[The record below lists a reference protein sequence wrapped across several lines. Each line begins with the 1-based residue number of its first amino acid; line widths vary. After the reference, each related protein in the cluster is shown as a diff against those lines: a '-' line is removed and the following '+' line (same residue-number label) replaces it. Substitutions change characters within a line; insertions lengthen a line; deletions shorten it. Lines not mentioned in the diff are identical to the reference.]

1 MNSNKIKDM
10 FNKDKLPKFNM
21 IKEKIKSI
29 FIGLGKKINKLKVR
43 TFAFV
48 KKINLKNINSIFNT
62 FKSNFTKEKIK
73 ERFELIKKS
82 FTKENIKNIYF
93 KIKESFTKE
102 NIIKNLETFKAKFKD
117 NLRAYLI
124 FSFVGIFLVVSLALS
139 FKQVYNKMIPVSK
152 RYDITENKAEE
163 YYYNREYDKAIDEY
177 NNIKGK
183 DVNNG
188 EGIWDAKISEIY
200 SVKGDIENSKKSIEA
215 ALKLGSKNSEVLNYV
230 VFTEFMN
237 KDYKAA
243 LTQGEAALKQFPEDK
258 KLIKTMFTVYMANN
272 ETDNAKKLL
281 TSYPVD
287 DKSSVDA
294 AEYARMLMLNG
305 QWEQGYKE
313 LRNAWNLDKDEYKIY
328 DILAQ
333 LSVYNK
339 ETLLENVTALSQKN
353 PDDLA
358 YKMWLA
364 KIYSLSD
371 ATADQANAILQD
383 LKTKDVGKIE
393 VKLIEASVLQGLKQ
407 NNKADELIKT
417 VIEENKGDYRILHT
431 AGWYYLNKKDLID
444 AEKYCRE
451 SIIKNKAY
459 TDNYG
464 FLMPEILKAE
474 GKSIEGEPYFRTAM
488 YKEPYNYNI
497 MLTIANF
504 YWYTTKNTE
513 KAMEYF
519 NYAQLVN
526 PDEPEI
532 KYNMAQIDISNNKF
546 DDAATLLQQSI
557 KLNDSIAK
565 YHRTL
570 GTIYLLHG
578 KQAEG
583 IKEIRY
589 AYGSDQEDILTLN
602 NAGCYYISVEQNLD
616 KGEYNLRKALEGI
629 NSTTDQYTS
638 DTIKANY
645 KKAKDILDKYKNGTA
660 NQSLKV
666 PDFTLFY

>member
-1 MNSNKIKDM
+1 M
-10 FNKDKLPKFNM
+10 FNKDKLSKFN
-21 IKEKIKSI
+21 INKEKFRSLFFGIWKTVSKFAADFLVLIKKINFRNIKSI
-29 FIGLGKKINKLKVR
+29 L
-43 TFAFV
+43 
-48 KKINLKNINSIFNT
+48 NT
-62 FKSNFTKEKIK
+62 VISNFTIDKLK
-73 ERFELIKKS
+73 ERF
-82 FTKENIKNIYF
+82 TKIRKTFSKESLRIGYK
-93 KIKESFTKE
+93 KIKVSFTKE
-102 NIIKNLETFKAKFKD
+102 NIIKKFEALKVNFKE

-124 FSFVGIFLVVSLALS
+124 FSFVGIFLVVSFALS
-139 FKQVYNKMIPVSK
+139 FKQVYNKIVPVSK
-152 RYDITENKAEE
+152 RYVITENKAEE
-163 YYYNREYDKAIDEY
+163 YYYNREYDKAIEEY
-177 NNIKGK
+177 NNIKEK
-183 DVNNG
+183 DSNKG
-188 EGIWDAKISEIY
+188 DGLWDAKISEIY
-200 SVKGDIENSKKSIEA
+200 SVKGDIDNSRKSLEA
-215 ALKLGSKNSEVLNYV
+215 ALQLGSKNSEVLNYV

-237 KDYKAA
+237 KDYKDS
-243 LTQGEAALKQFPEDK
+243 LTQGEKALKQFPEDK

-272 ETDNAKKLL
+272 VKDNAKKLL
-281 TSYPVD
+281 ANYPLD
-287 DKSSVDA
+287 DKSSVDT

-339 ETLLENVTALSQKN
+339 DTLLENVTTLSEKN

-371 ATADQANAILQD
+371 ATADQANKLLQD
-383 LKTKDVGKIE
+383 LKTKNVGKIE

-407 NNKADELIKT
+407 NDKADELIRN
-417 VIEENKGDYRILHT
+417 VIDENKGDYRILHT
-431 AGWYYLNKKDLID
+431 AGWYYLNKKDLIN

-488 YKEPYNYNI
+488 LKEPYNYNI

-526 PDEPEI
+526 PEEPEI
-532 KYNMAQIDISNNKF
+532 KYNMAQIDISNKKI
-546 DDAATLLQQSI
+546 DDAISLLQQSI

-570 GTIYLLHG
+570 GTIYLLNG
-578 KQAEG
+578 KQADG

-602 NAGCYYISVEQNLD
+602 NAGCYYVSVEQNLE

-629 NSTTDQYTS
+629 NSNTDQYTS
-638 DTIKANY
+638 DTIKENY
-645 KKAKDILDKYKNGTA
+645 KKAKDILDKFKSGTA

-666 PDFTLFY
+666 PDLTLFY